1 MFRLEEMVGDVV
13 VKREA
18 ESSARLSRF
27 GEFTGGSLIQYNIIN
42 LADI

>member
-1 MFRLEEMVGDVV
+1 MLRLEELVGDVV

-18 ESSARLSRF
+18 ESSLSRF
-27 GEFTGGSLIQYNIIN
+27 GEFTGGNLIQYNILN